1 MTEYHPS
8 IINSDVLL
16 SNWIFW
22 WTVVYCI
29 IKLIPNTFDSLNNNI
44 SAINPTFAMLVA
56 LSYQFYVLLQILVRT
71 RPFQILPQ
79 VLAKLF
85 LLTFLFK
92 LLPLYCVLSVNNTS
106 INKTQRFL
114 PLNEIPEKI
123 KETVFEGIPAFI
135 LVFIAYIVYITRLK
149 LDFFEIYDDLTESY
163 VKDDNRLVFY
173 KMLVRVWG
181 S

>member
-56 LSYQFYVLLQILVRT
+56 LSYQFYALVQILVRT
-71 RPFQILPQ
+71 RPFHILPQ
-79 VLAKLF
+79 VLAKF
-85 LLTFLFK
+85 CLLTFLFK

-106 INKTQRFL
+106 INKNHRFL
-114 PLNEIPEKI
+114 PLNEIPGKI

-163 VKDDNRLVFY
+163 VKNDNRLVFY